1 MAGDT
6 GPPPVVGVPGRTLPV
21 QIARF
26 GELAG
31 RDLAARAFAALQARG
46 ADDPQPTATPGAAR
60 R

>member
-6 GPPPVVGVPGRTLPV
+6 GPLPGAGVPSRTLPV

-31 RDLAARAFAALQARG
+31 RDLSARAFAALQARG
-46 ADDPQPTATPGAAR
+46 PMTRSVTATPGAASR
-60 R
+60 